1 MAKFIIDDPVVTI
14 DGDDF
19 SDHFR
24 SATIEASFAEV
35 DLTAFGADFNEIGLG
50 LGTATITLEG
60 FQDFG
65 SNSIDQNLW
74 PIFISKDAVEV
85 TVKPTAAVVSAT
97 NPEYSL
103 PEARLSTYSPLAGA
117 KGDASMI
124 TLTFNNAGQQGLVRS
139 FT

>member
-14 DGDDF
+14 DGDDH
-19 SDHFR
+19 SDHIR

-35 DLTAFGADFNEIGLG
+35 DLTAFGQDFSEIGLG
-50 LGTATITLEG
+50 VGDATITLEAY
-60 FQDFG
+60 QDFA
-65 SNSIDQNLW
+65 SNELDQNMW
-74 PIFISKDAVEV
+74 PIFITKDIVEV

-103 PEARLSTYSPLAGA
+103 PEARLSTYTPLGGA
-117 KGDASMI
+117 KGDASMT
-124 TLTFNNAGQQGLVRS
+124 TLTFRNAGQQGLVRA